1 MIKISKYYASI
12 VIALLV
18 LSQASCLKDEG
29 AEAGQYGMAGF
40 EGGNFVSAAAA
51 GKNPNALAL
60 ESKPGNQPL
69 NLFTVNYENVN
80 KAPEDI
86 KVTFLKDDAAVTAA
100 NLGLT
105 LLPASVLTFSSG
117 APEVTIA
124 KGTRVSP
131 AFTAQINTSTLDPTK
146 SYGLAFTIQS
156 VSLAGVSIPANL
168 KTVIYKIAL
177 KNRWD
182 GVYTV
187 TGPMTDVLVASLT
200 QYDGWTAHLETT
212 GPTTC
217 AVRDMTLTGD
227 IFHPIKNGGANSYYG
242 QFGMIVTFDPANDKV
257 TKVESPYVPSS
268 LTRSAGLDPNFDS
281 KVLLPSKNIRIKY
294 LMFQPSV
301 VALPNP
307 RVTFDE
313 TWTYKSAR
321 K

>member
-1 MIKISKYYASI
+1 MNKIFKYFPAVAIAFLMI
-12 VIALLV
+12 
-18 LSQASCLKDEG
+18 SQTSCLKDEG

-40 EGGNFVSAAAA
+40 EGGSFVSAAAA

-86 KVTFLKDDAAVTAA
+86 KVVFLKDDAAVTASG
-100 NLGLT
+100 LGLT

-131 AFTAQINTSTLDPTK
+131 AFTAQINTSSLDPTK

-156 VSLAGVSIPANL
+156 VSLAGTAIPANL

-182 GVYTV
+182 GIYTV
-187 TGPMTDVLVASLT
+187 DGPMVDVLNAGLT
-200 QYDGWTAHLETT
+200 QYPGWTAHLETT
-212 GPTTC
+212 GPNTC

-242 QFGMIVTFDPANDKV
+242 TFGMVVTFDPATDKV
-257 TKVESPYVPSS
+257 TKLVSPYEPASS
-268 LTRSAGLDPNFDS
+268 TRAGGLDPNFDS

-294 LMFQPSV
+294 FMFQPSLV
-301 VALPNP
+301 PLPAP

-321 K
+321 P